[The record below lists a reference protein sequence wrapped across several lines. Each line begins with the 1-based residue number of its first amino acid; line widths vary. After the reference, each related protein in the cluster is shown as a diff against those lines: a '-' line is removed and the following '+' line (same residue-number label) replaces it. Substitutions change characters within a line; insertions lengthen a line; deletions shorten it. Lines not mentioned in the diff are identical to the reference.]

1 MNQRERVATACTS
14 CSPDAQTVH
23 EVLAS
28 GGGLLTLRC
37 TSCGHVHKAA
47 PPDETTV
54 ERTVIVSQAGE
65 SLTATVEAPPDETV
79 SIGDEFVVDAEEA
92 IMAVRVTD
100 LQTGPETRVDTA
112 SIEALETIW
121 TRAVDNVIVN
131 VTLHPSEG
139 GDDETRSIDL
149 GVPGDHEFVIGDV
162 EEHGDERF
170 SVTGLIIRDGVDG
183 YPDRRL
189 DRRRDTAL
197 AKDVK
202 RVYGVDET
210 TDAWSAW

>member
-1 MNQRERVATACTS
+1 MNQRERVATACPS
-14 CSPDAQTVH
+14 CSPGAQTIH
-23 EVLAS
+23 EVVTS

-47 PPDETTV
+47 PPDDTTV
-54 ERTVIVSQAGE
+54 ERKVIVSQSGD
-65 SLTATVEAPPDETV
+65 SLATTVEASPDETV
-79 SIGDEFVVDAEEA
+79 SVGDEFVVDTEAA

-100 LQTGPETRVDTA
+100 LQTGPESRSETA
-112 SIEALETIW
+112 SIEAVETIW

-131 VTLHPSEG
+131 VTLHPSDG
-139 GDDETRSIDL
+139 GSDETRSIDL

-170 SVTGLIIRDGVDG
+170 SVTGLIIREEAEG